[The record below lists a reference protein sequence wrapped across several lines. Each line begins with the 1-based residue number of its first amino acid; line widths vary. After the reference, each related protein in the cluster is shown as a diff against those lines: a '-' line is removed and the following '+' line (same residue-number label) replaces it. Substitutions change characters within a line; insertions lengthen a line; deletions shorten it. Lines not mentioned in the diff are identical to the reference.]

1 MDKGRGPA
9 NPAPILIVLDGKK
22 ENYKLRQIDL
32 RREQY
37 AQNNARRASSR
48 KGEEYEDD
56 VGIVP
61 VGEEFENSESQPA
74 RFSIHHPSSFP
85 DGGGTAWLCVLGGFA
100 ALFCS
105 FGWINCIGIFQ
116 GYYEANQLKEYSP
129 GTVAW
134 ILSLET
140 YCMFF
145 LGPIVGK
152 YYDAYG
158 SRAILLLGTFLHV
171 FGLIMTSIS
180 SKYWHFLVCQGV
192 VSSIGASLIFYP
204 ALGDVSTWFFQR
216 RAFAFGI
223 MTSGSSMGGVVLPI
237 LIQRLI
243 PRVGYGWT
251 MRITAFVIL
260 GMMIVANLTL
270 RSRLPPKGW
279 TPLRLSD
286 FLKHFKE
293 PAYSM
298 SIGAAFL
305 FFFGMY
311 LPFNYIVVSAKKNGM
326 SLSLANYL
334 VSILNGTS
342 IFGRI
347 LPGWLGDKLGRYN
360 TMILTTGA
368 SGILVLA
375 LWLPTTG
382 SLPTILFVCLY
393 GFTTGA
399 FISLAPACL
408 AQISDIRDIGVRNG
422 AMFST
427 VSIAALTGVP
437 IGGALV
443 DKYKGGFLG
452 LQIFCG
458 VVLVSSSICWVLA
471 RWIIGGWKMA
481 RV

>member
-1 MDKGRGPA
+1 MDKEQGPGNSGPTLA
-9 NPAPILIVLDGKK
+9 VLGGKTGGYNPREIGLSHEHYAPSGVS
-22 ENYKLRQIDL
+22 Q
-32 RREQY
+32 
-37 AQNNARRASSR
+37 ASSK
-48 KGEEYEDD
+48 KGDEYGDD

-61 VGEEFENSESQPA
+61 VGENFENLERQPT
-74 RFSIHHPSSFP
+74 RLSIHDAPSFP
-85 DGGGTAWLCVLGGFA
+85 DGGVKAWLCVLGGFA
-100 ALFCS
+100 AMFCS
-105 FGWINCIGIFQ
+105 FGRFCIGIFQ
-116 GYYEANQLKEYSP
+116 GYYEANQLKEYPP
-129 GTVAW
+129 GTVSW
-134 ILSLET
+134 ISSLET

-171 FGLIMTSIS
+171 FGLILTSIS
-180 SKYWHFLVCQGV
+180 SKYWQFLICQGI

-204 ALGDVSTWFFQR
+204 ALGDVSTWFFER

-237 LIQRLI
+237 LIQRSI
-243 PRVGYGWT
+243 PQVGYGWT

-260 GMMIVANLTL
+260 GMMIIANLTL
-270 RSRLPPKGW
+270 KSRLPPKGW
-279 TPLRLSD
+279 TPLRLSE

-293 PAYSM
+293 LAFSM
-298 SIGAAFL
+298 SVVAAFL

-311 LPFNYIVVSAKKNGM
+311 LPFNYIVVSAKRNGM
-326 SLSLANYL
+326 SISMANYL

-375 LWLPTTG
+375 LWLPTNG
-382 SLPTILFVCLY
+382 NLPTILFVCLY

-427 VSIAALTGVP
+427 ISIAALTGVP

-443 DKYKGGFLG
+443 DKYNGGFLG

-458 VVLVSSSICWVLA
+458 VVLVSSSICWALA
-471 RWIIGGWKMA
+471 RWTVGGWKTTK
-481 RV
+481 V